1 MLTVHNVFCTI
12 SISTCTSGAWY
23 PVHCTSSAAPQIL
36 WKQDIFLEIKIHYL
50 KTQVFLSQ
58 LRHDTNFCDIE
69 LYTCE
74 GLQKDSPILAHRQV
88 SLLLYIHTAFQL
100 LLFRI
105 RSDLEFQFPPCRN
118 MLAAATP
125 YFHAMFTSGLIESE
139 FERTRLIE
147 SFVEVNLM
155 VISQRFESLK
165 KEKGQE
171 TER

>member
-1 MLTVHNVFCTI
+1 M
-12 SISTCTSGAWY
+12 
-23 PVHCTSSAAPQIL
+23 
-36 WKQDIFLEIKIHYL
+36 HYL

>member
-1 MLTVHNVFCTI
+1 
-12 SISTCTSGAWY
+12 
-23 PVHCTSSAAPQIL
+23 
-36 WKQDIFLEIKIHYL
+36 
-50 KTQVFLSQ
+50 
-58 LRHDTNFCDIE
+58 
-69 LYTCE
+69 
-74 GLQKDSPILAHRQV
+74 
-88 SLLLYIHTAFQL
+88 
-100 LLFRI
+100 
-105 RSDLEFQFPPCRN
+105 

-171 TER
+171 RRGRKLGVVRGIEI